1 MKFNFLNCGY
11 TPHLGKLLYCA
22 GLRKYFSKEPYLIVK
37 KKKNPTHPPPFLTTN
52 SFYQLLWFFWR
63 RWLQFESDYVP
74 QLQLKFQSLHICFI
88 YHHTEKLSYKSNFLF
103 IGPKQRIRNNVS
115 IEKEKSRLK
124 WSSCGAAFNFE
135 KSYCDTS

>member
-1 MKFNFLNCGY
+1 MSVTLTNLKFNFF
-11 TPHLGKLLYCA
+11 KLWLHATSREIALLCRFKKVLFKGA
-22 GLRKYFSKEPYLIVK
+22 IFDCK
-37 KKKNPTHPPPFLTTN
+37 KKKNPTYPPPLLTTN

-115 IEKEKSRLK
+115 IEKEKSAKMKQL
-124 WSSCGAAFNFE
+124 WCSL
-135 KSYCDTS
+135 